1 MTWTPP
7 DDRFLN
13 TFGVCRPCHDHN
25 AVWAKYHDTW
35 GVPWDQDSLGMYTE
49 IGKINKRPIVVSVFW
64 ANIADRRIA
73 FIEPTSALVD
83 YAMVDQWCS
92 TVFPNAVSFTN
103 EANFH
108 NIVRAIEDALNV
120 KSLMARKHVFGLYA
134 KHAPANPSYM
144 LQAKDIAPTT
154 GIGEP
159 FKRITYK
166 DLPKDPT
173 NGGWRKKLLTMDW
186 HEVSLDGYPGW
197 ESESVDGIKT
207 PPFVKLTHTR
217 QAEEVESSTLAT
229 KWDDIA
235 EEPFYMRDWTDDG
248 IPFVSKGETYW
259 SGWWFKTVAERDR
272 FVAWHDDHGCQLRDG

>member
-25 AVWAKYHDTW
+25 AVWAMYHDQW
-35 GVPWDQDSLGMYTE
+35 GIPWEQDSLGMYTE

-83 YAMVDQWCS
+83 YDMVDQWCS

-120 KSLMARKHVFGLYA
+120 KSLMARNHVFGLYA

-186 HEVSLDGYPGW
+186 HEISLDGYPGW
-197 ESESVDGIKT
+197 ESESVERNQDT
-207 PPFVKLTHTR
+207 AVR
-217 QAEEVESSTLAT
+217 QAHAHTTGQESRVVHARDEVGRHRRRTILHARLDRR
-229 KWDDIA
+229 WD
-235 EEPFYMRDWTDDG
+235 PLRQQGRDVLVG
-248 IPFVSKGETYW
+248 LV
-259 SGWWFKTVAERDR
+259 VQDR
-272 FVAWHDDHGCQLRDG
+272 RRT